1 MTDSR
6 KPIVVMKFG
15 GTSVGD
21 VSRIK
26 GVADIVVQFRR
37 DNPGIGV
44 VVVLSAMA
52 GETNKLVALAKSC
65 VDEPAPRELDV
76 LLASGEQVTIA
87 LLAMRLSSLGTAAKS
102 MLGPQA
108 QISTNSRHTNALI
121 EEIDTASLRAV
132 LDHGCVAVV
141 AGFQGVT
148 ESGDITTLG
157 RGGSDITAVAIA
169 AALGAKTCFIYTDV
183 PGVFSCDPR
192 ICSSARLLERVSHEE
207 MLEMAS
213 LGAKVL
219 HTRSVYFAM
228 RYGVPLVVLSTFAGP
243 FKPGVNGTWIVSE
256 DELMEKPVVTGVTHR
271 VDEARLMIQ
280 RMPADISTMSRLFS
294 VLGERD
300 VLVDMISQE
309 SVGPDRLNVSITVA
323 DEHSSIA
330 LEVVRE
336 VIPELMAEGVTIERN
351 IAKVSVVGLG
361 MRYHTDVAGRVFR
374 ALEREGINVQ
384 MVNTS
389 EIKLSVLVARK
400 FCDSAVRVLNEEF
413 SQEVSQ
419 RFAAPACNAEG
430 ATQEIALSR
439 QASQEWAAGRGRA

>member
-1 MTDSR
+1 
-6 KPIVVMKFG
+6 
-15 GTSVGD
+15 
-21 VSRIK
+21 
-26 GVADIVVQFRR
+26 
-37 DNPGIGV
+37 
-44 VVVLSAMA
+44 
-52 GETNKLVALAKSC
+52 
-65 VDEPAPRELDV
+65 
-76 LLASGEQVTIA
+76 
-87 LLAMRLSSLGTAAKS
+87 
-102 MLGPQA
+102 
-108 QISTNSRHTNALI
+108 
-121 EEIDTASLRAV
+121 
-132 LDHGCVAVV
+132 
-141 AGFQGVT
+141 
-148 ESGDITTLG
+148 
-157 RGGSDITAVAIA
+157 
-169 AALGAKTCFIYTDV
+169 
-183 PGVFSCDPR
+183 
-192 ICSSARLLERVSHEE
+192 
-207 MLEMAS
+207 
-213 LGAKVL
+213 
-219 HTRSVYFAM
+219 
-228 RYGVPLVVLSTFAGP
+228 
-243 FKPGVNGTWIVSE
+243 
-256 DELMEKPVVTGVTHR
+256 
-271 VDEARLMIQ
+271 
-280 RMPADISTMSRLFS
+280 MPADISTMSRLFS

-413 SQEVSQ
+413 YQEVSQ

>member
-1 MTDSR
+1 MSDR
-6 KPIVVMKFG
+6 FADIVVMKFG

-21 VSRIK
+21 VSRIIA
-26 GVADIVVQFRR
+26 VADLVAQYRR
-37 DNPGIGV
+37 ENPRTGV

-65 VDEPAPRELDV
+65 VAEPAARELDV

-87 LLAMRLSSLGTAAKS
+87 LLAMRLCSLGISSKS
-102 MLGPQA
+102 LLATQA

-121 EEIDTASLRAV
+121 EEIDSASICSV
-132 LDHGCVAVV
+132 LEEGGIPVV
-141 AGFQGVT
+141 AGFQGVS

-169 AALGAKTCFIYTDV
+169 AALHAKTCFIYTDV
-183 PGVFSCDPR
+183 EGVFSCDPR
-192 ICSSARLLERVSHEE
+192 VCGGARLLERVSHEE

-228 RYGVPLVVLSTFAGP
+228 RYRVPLVVLSTFAGP
-243 FKPGVNGTWIVSE
+243 FIPGVNGTWIVSE
-256 DELMEKPVVTGVTHR
+256 EELMEKPVVTGVTHR
-271 VDEARLMIQ
+271 LDEARLMIQ
-280 RMPADISTMSRLFS
+280 QMPADISTMSRLFS
-294 VLGERD
+294 VLGQRD

-309 SVGPDRLNVSITVA
+309 AVGPDKLNVSITVA
-323 DEHSSIA
+323 DEHSTTA

-336 VIPELMAEGVTIERN
+336 VVPELKAEGVTIERN

-400 FCDSAVRVLNEEF
+400 FCEAAVRVLNEEF
-413 SQEVSQ
+413 APEVARSGEA
-419 RFAAPACNAEG
+419 RISNG
-430 ATQEIALSR
+430 
-439 QASQEWAAGRGRA
+439 